1 VSLNISRFASPP
13 QIEGRIGRA
22 DDALDGGVVDGFDH
36 GELAVT
42 EAEGREGTRR
52 GIAVHDPLV
61 DAMRE
66 AGDYRI
72 PLLAQSLFATETTSF
87 PRTGTPGTPRAPRAI

>member
-1 VSLNISRFASPP
+1 
-13 QIEGRIGRA
+13 
-22 DDALDGGVVDGFDH
+22 
-36 GELAVT
+36 
-42 EAEGREGTRR
+42 
-52 GIAVHDPLV
+52 VHDPLV